1 MTPQVIAV
9 VPKEN
14 HQVLLTF
21 DNQEVRVFDMKPYI
35 NRSSFFKQL
44 EDEEYFKTV
53 RVSLGSIQWKNG
65 QDLSPYTLYS
75 KSKLLSSLSESA

>member
-1 MTPQVIAV
+1 MNPQVIGV
-9 VPKEN
+9 EPQKEYK
-14 HQVLLTF
+14 VLLTF
-21 DNQEVRVFDMKPYI
+21 DNQELRVFDMSPYI
-35 NRSSFFKQL
+35 DRSNFFKQL

-65 QDLSPYTLYS
+65 QDLSPHMLYT

>member
-1 MTPQVIAV
+1 MNPQVIGVEPQAEH
-9 VPKEN
+9 K
-14 HQVLLTF
+14 VLLTF
-21 DNQEVRVFDMKPYI
+21 DNKEVKVFDMKPYI
-35 NRSSFFKQL
+35 ERSNFFKQL

-75 KSKLLSSLSESA
+75 KSKILSSLSESA

>member
-1 MTPQVIAV
+1 MNPQVIGV
-9 VPKEN
+9 EPQKDYK
-14 HQVLLTF
+14 VLLTF
-21 DNQEVRVFDMKPYI
+21 DNKEVRVFDMKPYI

-65 QDLSPYTLYS
+65 QDLSPHTLYS
-75 KSKLLSSLSESA
+75 KSKFLSFLSESA

>member
-1 MTPQVIAV
+1 MNPQVISV
-9 VPKEN
+9 EPQQDYK
-14 HQVLLTF
+14 VLLTF
-21 DNQEVRVFDMKPYI
+21 DNKEVREFDMKPYI

-75 KSKLLSSLSESA
+75 KSKLISSLSESA

>member
-1 MTPQVIAV
+1 MTPQVIGVEPQAEH
-9 VPKEN
+9 K
-14 HQVLLTF
+14 VLLTF
-21 DNQEVRVFDMKPYI
+21 DNREVKVFDMQPYI

-65 QDLSPYTLYS
+65 QDLSPHTLYS
-75 KSKLLSSLSESA
+75 KSKLISSLSESA

>member
-1 MTPQVIAV
+1 MTPQVIGVEPQA
-9 VPKEN
+9 K
-14 HQVLLTF
+14 QKVLLTF
-21 DNQEVRVFDMKPYI
+21 DNREVRVFDIQPYI

-75 KSKLLSSLSESA
+75 KSKLISLLSESA

>member
-1 MTPQVIAV
+1 MTPQVIGVEPQA
-9 VPKEN
+9 K
-14 HQVLLTF
+14 QKVLLTF
-21 DNQEVRVFDMKPYI
+21 DNREVRVFDMQPYI

-75 KSKLLSSLSESA
+75 KSEFLSLLSEAV

>member
-1 MTPQVIAV
+1 MNPQVIAV
-9 VPKEN
+9 EPKEN
-14 HQVLLTF
+14 HQVVLTF

-65 QDLSPYTLYS
+65 QDLSPHTLYS

>member
-1 MTPQVIAV
+1 MSDLQ
-9 VPKEN
+9 
-14 HQVLLTF
+14 
-21 DNQEVRVFDMKPYI
+21 PYI

-65 QDLSPYTLYS
+65 QDLLPHTLYITKKVIDCILFMS
-75 KSKLLSSLSESA
+75 LKPQNMGKSHLKKYLLGK

>member
-1 MTPQVIAV
+1 MTPQVIGVEPQAEH
-9 VPKEN
+9 K
-14 HQVLLTF
+14 VLLTF
-21 DNQEVRVFDMKPYI
+21 DNREVRVFDMRPYI

-65 QDLSPYTLYS
+65 QDLSPYRLYS
-75 KSKLLSSLSESA
+75 QSKLISSLSESA

>member
-1 MTPQVIAV
+1 MNPQVISV
-9 VPKEN
+9 EPQQDYK
-14 HQVLLTF
+14 VLLTF
-21 DNQEVRVFDMKPYI
+21 DNKEVREFDMKPYI

-44 EDEEYFKTV
+44 EDKEYFKTV

-75 KSKLLSSLSESA
+75 KSKLISSLSKSA

>member
-1 MTPQVIAV
+1 MNPQVIGVEPQAEHKV
-9 VPKEN
+9 V
-14 HQVLLTF
+14 LTF
-21 DNQEVRVFDMKPYI
+21 DNKEVRIFDMSQYI

-75 KSKLLSSLSESA
+75 KSKLISLLSESA

>member
-9 VPKEN
+9 EPKEK
-14 HQVLLTF
+14 HQVVLTF

-65 QDLSPYTLYS
+65 QDLSPHTLYS